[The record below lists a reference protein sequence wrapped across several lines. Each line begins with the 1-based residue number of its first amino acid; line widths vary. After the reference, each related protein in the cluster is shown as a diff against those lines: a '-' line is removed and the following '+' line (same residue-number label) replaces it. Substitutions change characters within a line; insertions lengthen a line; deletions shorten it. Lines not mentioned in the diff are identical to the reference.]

1 MLTKLLITGVLAT
14 STDSF
19 LKAYSADFDENSVR
33 PIQRVVKLLND
44 MQAQLEKE
52 ATSDKDLYEELT
64 CWCKENDKQKSQAV
78 KEAEAKIAELEAEIE
93 GRAGKQGELL
103 TNIKQLEKEI
113 AHNQASLAKAT
124 KMREEEQKDFR
135 EQHKDLVQAI
145 SSLKQA
151 IVVLGKHNTNL
162 LELSPEIKVSLKTVL
177 RNAGQLHKALQ
188 VEKGA
193 DDIVPTPAKST
204 AFLSVETGMMAEYL
218 NILQNPHPAPLMDTN
233 TAARILNTAFAQES
247 IKQPAGYK
255 SYNNRSGQI
264 FGILQSMLEEF
275 EQKSSDDQK
284 DEARAQAEFE
294 SLEKAKKREIE
305 SAEKQREQKKAEAGS
320 NGKRLA
326 DAKEDLTAT
335 RETFSADKTF
345 LRNLELQCQ
354 DIDHQFSQRSTNR
367 SDEIAAISEA
377 LHMLTEDENREQL
390 AKTTFL
396 QVSTAHQDASLRQRV
411 LQLLNSVDPN
421 DDMENIWRG
430 RNSPRKQLST
440 LAMKASLDSFKKVKE
455 AMDKMLAELKQ
466 QQDEENKHK
475 DYCNAEFK
483 QNQVQDREANFKQ
496 EDLQTTIENLA
507 NQIDAAN
514 AEIAKAQKEVAS
526 LEVEIK
532 RAGEDREKENKEFQQ
547 TINDQ
552 RATQQILQKVLARLN
567 VFYKKNKPAPAPAS
581 DGEISLVAQQPPK
594 SFGAYKENKGSNPVF
609 QLIEKIVADS
619 KASEVEAIAD
629 EKSSQGD
636 YEKFVGDSNASI
648 ANLQRLVV
656 TKSDAISSD
665 KEDQEQAKADHDFTL
680 SEIERLSA
688 YRASLH
694 QECDFLLKNF
704 ELRQDARQQEREAIA
719 QAKAILSGAM

>member
-1 MLTKLLITGVLAT
+1 MLAKLLITGTLAT
-14 STDSF
+14 STDSY
-19 LKAYSADFDENSVR
+19 LKAYSSDFDENSVR
-33 PIQRVVKLLND
+33 PIQRVVKLLQD

-93 GRAGKQGELL
+93 SRAGKQGELL

-124 KMREEEQKDFR
+124 TMREQEQKDFR

-151 IVVLGKHNTNL
+151 ILVLGKHNANL
-162 LELSPEIKVSLKTVL
+162 LELSPEVKVSLKTVL
-177 RNAGQLHKALQ
+177 RNAGQLHKAFQ
-188 VEKGA
+188 VEKGD
-193 DDIVPTPAKST
+193 DDIVAAPAKST

-218 NILQNPHPAPLMDTN
+218 NILQNPHPAPLMDTK

-275 EQKSSDDQK
+275 QQKSSDDLK
-284 DEARAQAEFE
+284 DEERAQAEFE
-294 SLEKAKKREIE
+294 ALEKAKKHEIE

-326 DAKEDLTAT
+326 DAKEDLTVT
-335 RETFSADKTF
+335 REAFSADKTF

-396 QVSTAHQDASLRQRV
+396 QVSSTNQDASLRQRV
-411 LQLLNSVDPN
+411 LELLNSVDPN

-475 DYCNAEFK
+475 DYCNAEFT
-483 QNQVQDREANFKQ
+483 QNKVQNREANYKK
-496 EDLQTTIENLA
+496 EDLNTTIENLA
-507 NQIDAAN
+507 NQIDVAN
-514 AEIAKAQKEVAS
+514 KEIAKATNEVAS

-567 VFYKKNKPAPAPAS
+567 VFYKKNKPAPAPTS
-581 DGEISLVAQQPPK
+581 DGELSLVAQQPPK

-619 KASEVEAIAD
+619 KASEAEAIAD

-648 ANLQRLVV
+648 ANFQRLIV

-665 KEDQEQAKADHDFTL
+665 KEDQEQAKSDHDFTL
-680 SEIERLSA
+680 SEIERLAA

-704 ELRQDARQQEREAIA
+704 DLRQDAREQEREAIA